1 MMMRGGWTYI
11 MTNRPRGVLYIGV
24 AADIAA
30 RLLQHRMGKGS
41 LFCRRYRLTRLVL
54 AEQHDRI
61 DDAIM
66 REKML
71 KAWKRQ
77 WKIDLIDAANP
88 EWRDLWEVINH

>member
-1 MMMRGGWTYI
+1 MMMRGGWTYL

-30 RLLQHRMGKGS
+30 RIVQHRMGKGS
-41 LFCRRYRLTRLVL
+41 LFCRRYCLTRLVL

-61 DDAIM
+61 DDAIR

-77 WKIDLIDAANP
+77 WKIDLIDATNP